1 MITATLRKLEVLAL
15 SASSKMCTA
24 RTRVSFRVLLLHSPA
39 IPSSWTVLEFVD
51 EVAEWLRR
59 WTANPLGSARV
70 GSNPIFVAPP
80 QWFYGVMV
88 STLDFESSD
97 PSSNLG
103 RTWCYEQTSPNRINV
118 IVKKKKRPKKQQR
131 ESKVDDHPR
140 RVEHIICVSV
150 HSTQCG

>member
-1 MITATLRKLEVLAL
+1 MLG
-15 SASSKMCTA
+15 
-24 RTRVSFRVLLLHSPA
+24 TRDNHYTTE
-39 IPSSWTVLEFVD
+39 SWTSSGLVRIDFVLFVTLFCMCINLLQSFASTRRVYERVD

-80 QWFYGVMV
+80 HWFYGVMV

-103 RTWCYEQTSPNRINV
+103 RTWHLDRSREEKYLEFSINRHFSPI
-118 IVKKKKRPKKQQR
+118 
-131 ESKVDDHPR
+131 
-140 RVEHIICVSV
+140 
-150 HSTQCG
+150 